1 MSSDFLLP
9 RVGTKENPV
18 RLAVF
23 ISGGG
28 SGLQSLIQYQ
38 KTPRVHI
45 TSLVLSENNNAGGL
59 KIAEENEILALHVPL
74 PQLKNKSEIRLEHEK
89 KIQQILERENS
100 ELIVLSG
107 YMRIISPWLIS
118 KWKGRIVNIH
128 PSLLPNFPGAHA
140 HRDVLAAGSN
150 FSGCTVHFVDEG
162 VDTGPI
168 LGQSRVIVRTDDT
181 IKSLQDRVKIEEHKL
196 YPRILD
202 DLCSGSISL

>member
-1 MSSDFLLP
+1 MSSEFLLP
-9 RVGTKENPV
+9 RVGTKDNPI

-28 SGLQSLIQYQ
+28 SGLKSLIEYQ
-38 KTPRVHI
+38 KTPRAHI
-45 TSLVLSENNNAGGL
+45 TSLVISENNNAGGL
-59 KIAEENEILALHVPL
+59 EIAEKNKVLGFHVPL
-74 PQLKNKSEIRLEHEK
+74 PPISDKSEMRLEHEK
-89 KIQQILERENS
+89 QIQQILENENS

-128 PSLLPNFPGAHA
+128 PSLLPDFPGAHA

-150 FSGCTVHFVDEG
+150 LSGCTVHLVDEG

-168 LGQSRVIVRTDDT
+168 LGQSRVAVYPDDN
-181 IKSLQDRVKIEEHKL
+181 IKSLQERVKIEEHKL
-196 YPRILD
+196 YPKILD
-202 DLCSGSISL
+202 DICTGLISI